1 MIDPINITKF
11 DNTKEQLEEVLL
23 FWVLAAGKNATTA
36 CRCLDN
42 LLINIHNKFNINPY
56 RPFECLGKFEKSELA
71 DLLKSHG
78 IGCYNNKSKT
88 IYELVNS
95 NLDLQECSA
104 EDLEKIY
111 GIGMKTSRCFIIHSR
126 KDASYAGLDVHI
138 LHFLKDL
145 GYNVPNQ
152 TPIRKQ
158 YLEIEKIFLDIVRKS
173 DMSVAEYDLMIWNKY
188 SGRNKNDTKRNS
200 PKSEG
205 RKSKSLVG

>member
-1 MIDPINITKF
+1 MIDSVNITKF

-23 FWVLAAGKNATTA
+23 FWVFAAGKNAKTA
-36 CRCLDN
+36 CRCLDS
-42 LLINIHNKFNINPY
+42 LLINIHNKFNISLY
-56 RPFECLGKFEKSELA
+56 RPFECLGKFKKSELV

-88 IYELVNS
+88 IYELVDS
-95 NLDLQECSA
+95 NLDLQKCTA

-126 KDASYAGLDVHI
+126 KDAIYAGLDVHI

-188 SGRNKNDTKRNS
+188 SGKNRNDTKRNS
-200 PKSEG
+200 SKSEG